1 MSAIQ
6 SPQLQAC
13 IVDCLECYSLC
24 KQEAM
29 NHCLEAG
36 GRHIDPDRFRLMED
50 CADICRTA
58 ADFMLGSSRFYPKLC
73 ALCAEV
79 CEACAQSCEE
89 VGGLDACARA
99 CRGCAQSCRR
109 MAAGARTTIAA

>member
-1 MSAIQ
+1 MTVQSA
-6 SPQLQAC
+6 QLQGC

-24 KQEAM
+24 RQEAM
-29 NHCLEAG
+29 NHYL
-36 GRHIDPDRFRLMED
+36 GRHTDPDHFRLMQD
-50 CADICRTA
+50 CAEVCRTA
-58 ADFMLGSSRFYPKLC
+58 AELMLGSSAFYRQMC

-89 VGGLDACARA
+89 IDGLEACARA

-109 MAAGARTTIAA
+109 MAATARSPVAA

>member
-36 GRHIDPDRFRLMED
+36 GRHIDPDHFRLMED

-79 CEACAQSCEE
+79 CDACARSCDE

-109 MAAGARTTIAA
+109 MAAGVRATIEA

>member
-1 MSAIQ
+1 MSLIENR
-6 SPQLQAC
+6 QLQAC

-36 GRHIDPDRFRLMED
+36 GRHADPEYFRLMRD

-58 ADFMLGSSRFYPKLC
+58 ADFMLGSSTFYAKLC

-79 CEACAQSCEE
+79 CEACAQACEDI
-89 VGGLDACARA
+89 GGLDACARA
-99 CRGCAQSCRR
+99 CQGCARSCRHIAQ
-109 MAAGARTTIAA
+109 AAPPPFAA